1 MVSTREKF
9 MRLMM
14 LALMLAAVATAS
26 HAQSTAS
33 PSSPM
38 EGMDHVHMDHAAH
51 MAAMAK
57 ARRQQQVSVLG
68 KDVMPFSLAATLHV
82 FTKDAGG
89 GVQQVVARDKADAE
103 QTSLVRR
110 HLKEIREQ
118 FLAGDFSGPSHIHG
132 AQMPGLAELSVAK
145 PGQVSIGYKEVAGG
159 AELAY
164 RTSDPALVAAIH
176 KWFDAQVSDH
186 GKDARE
192 GHAH

>member
-1 MVSTREKF
+1 

-14 LALMLAAVATAS
+14 IPLMLAAVATAS

-33 PSSPM
+33 PTSPI
-38 EGMDHVHMDHAAH
+38 EGMDHMHMGHAAH

-57 ARRQQQVSVLG
+57 AQRQQQVSELG

-82 FTKDAGG
+82 FTKDAEG
-89 GVQQVVARDKADAE
+89 GVQQVIARDKADAK
-103 QTSLVRR
+103 QTSLIRR
-110 HLKEIREQ
+110 HLQEIREQ
-118 FLAGDFSGPSHIHG
+118 FLAGDFLGPSHIHG

-145 PGQVSIGYKEVAGG
+145 PGQISIGYEDVTGG

-164 RTSDPALVAAIH
+164 RTSDPALVVAIH
-176 KWFDAQVSDH
+176 RWFDAQVSDH
-186 GKDARE
+186 GKDAMV